1 MMKMALEEI
10 LSQTRV
16 LVVDDNAAL
25 RGVLRVSLQAF
36 GCPRVIESGTVAQA
50 LEILKTQPVDLVI
63 TDWKMKPR
71 DGIELVGSIRS
82 PMTSPSPGL
91 PIIML
96 TAYDGTDRIRQAR
109 RVGVNAFLIKPV
121 TAAALAACLRDVL
134 AGESDIVETD
144 SYVGPERRQAT
155 RMEQSGSDTERSATV

>member
-1 MMKMALEEI
+1 MNMALEDI

-36 GCPRVIESGTVAQA
+36 GCARVIEAGTVTQA
-50 LEILKTQPVDLVI
+50 LDLLKTQPIDLVI

-71 DGIELVGSIRS
+71 DGLDLVSSIRS
-82 PMTSPSPGL
+82 PMTCPCPGL
-91 PIIML
+91 PVIML
-96 TAYDGTDRIRQAR
+96 TAYAESDRIRQAR
-109 RVGVNAFLIKPV
+109 RAGVNAFLIKPV

-134 AGESDIVETD
+134 TGQSGYVETD
-144 SYVGPERRQAT
+144 TYVGPERRQAIRADQT
-155 RMEQSGSDTERSATV
+155 GSATELSASV

>member
-1 MMKMALEEI
+1 MMNMPLEEI

-36 GCPRVIESGTVAQA
+36 GCARVIESGTVVQA

-71 DGIELVGSIRS
+71 DGLDLVSTIRS
-82 PMTSPSPGL
+82 PMTSPRPGL
-91 PIIML
+91 PVIML
-96 TAYDGTDRIRQAR
+96 TAYAGTDRIRQAR
-109 RVGVNAFLIKPV
+109 RAGVNAFLIKPA

-134 AGESDIVETD
+134 TGDCGYVESD
-144 SYVGPERRQAT
+144 SYVGPERRDET
-155 RMEQSGSDTERSATV
+155 RTDQTGSGTAHSASV

>member
-1 MMKMALEEI
+1 MMKMALDEI

-36 GCPRVIESGTVAQA
+36 GCPRVIEAGSVTQA
-50 LEILKTQPVDLVI
+50 LEILKTQPVDLVV

-71 DGIELVGSIRS
+71 DGLELVSNIRS

-134 AGESDIVETD
+134 TGDCGIVETE
-144 SYVGPERRQAT
+144 SYVGPERREET
-155 RMEQSGSDTERSATV
+155 RAEQSNSISERSASV

>member
-1 MMKMALEEI
+1 MKIALEEI

-36 GCPRVIESGTVAQA
+36 GCPRVIESGSVTQA
-50 LEILKTQPVDLVI
+50 LEILKSQPVDLVI

-71 DGIELVGSIRS
+71 DGLELVSSIRS
-82 PMTSPSPGL
+82 PVTSPRPGL

-134 AGESDIVETD
+134 TGDSGFVETD
-144 SYVGPERRQAT
+144 TYVGPERRHET
-155 RMEQSGSDTERSATV
+155 RPEQPGSTTERSASA

>member
-1 MMKMALEEI
+1 MKIALEEI
-10 LSQTRV
+10 LTQTRV

-25 RGVLRVSLQAF
+25 RGVLRVSLQSF
-36 GCPRVIESGTVAQA
+36 GCPRVIESGTVTHA

-71 DGIELVGSIRS
+71 DGLELVSNVRS

-96 TAYDGTDRIRQAR
+96 TAYDGTDRIRHAR

-134 AGESDIVETD
+134 TGDNGLVETD

-155 RMEQSGSDTERSATV
+155 RTEQSGSKTERSASV

>member
-1 MMKMALEEI
+1 MALEEI

-36 GCPRVIESGTVAQA
+36 GCAKVIETGSVAQA
-50 LEILKTQPVDLVI
+50 LEILKSQPVDLVI

-71 DGIELVGSIRS
+71 DGIDLVSSIRS
-82 PMTSPSPGL
+82 PVSSPSPGL
-91 PIIML
+91 PVIML

-109 RVGVNAFLIKPV
+109 RAGVNAFLIKPV
-121 TAAALAACLRDVL
+121 TASALASCLRDVL
-134 AGESDIVETD
+134 TGDHGYVETD
-144 SYVGPERRQAT
+144 DYVGPERRQAD
-155 RMEQSGSDTERSATV
+155 RSDLIDPAAQLTASH

>member
-36 GCPRVIESGTVAQA
+36 GCARVVESGTVAQA
-50 LEILKTQPVDLVI
+50 LEILKTQPVGLDLV
-63 TDWKMKPR
+63 
-71 DGIELVGSIRS
+71 SHIRS
-82 PMTSPSPGL
+82 PMTSPCPGL
-91 PIIML
+91 PVIML

-109 RVGVNAFLIKPV
+109 RAGVNAFLIKPI
-121 TAAALAACLRDVL
+121 TAAALASCLRDVL
-134 AGESDIVETD
+134 TGDSGYVETD
-144 SYVGPERRQAT
+144 SYVGPERRQET
-155 RMEQSGSDTERSATV
+155 RTDSTGSANSLSASA